1 MTISEANMV
10 KKFHE
15 KNGAIIE
22 RHHLQ
27 DSRLLKQLDSIIITP
42 LPAGASRDTKRQTI
56 NYFFELL
63 DCLSDE
69 NLKVLRGS
77 GVSFLLEETDVWVE
91 LEYLIHAAHASNP
104 KKAVGLRKALANIIN
119 YSHGIYATSKIVTT
133 ETLVGNEYRLQ
144 LHSDLIFNHGLFG
157 TKLFQDLRDLT
168 SSVYKHGGLSVTLA
182 GSIKGFFDILP
193 LLNNQQIK
201 KLKEKGLHPLIINK
215 VDWIDLEYT
224 IYNVSDEKSALLRIK
239 QLTNLINYSNGV
251 YKQADLITT
260 TKHEGVDTP
269 VLYSAYHVSIEFFDA
284 LVDWKVKKLS
294 NDVKEWTV
302 RLSIIGALEA
312 IEYIKSSDK
321 YKEIFTDVNLLI
333 FNENIDLSED
343 LKGNVVHFNH
353 KTMIE
358 VLTPLGIDY
367 PNYRVPLKLQGG
379 DVFLKNT
386 YKYSRVIFN
395 ELADIATKHEFKGVS
410 RTTVMHYFSDF
421 DSIGL
426 PLLKEILP
434 DNEFNEL
441 CRLGLNYLD
450 KEDINDR
457 INERARLIGAK
468 SLYRLGLSILKHH
481 FNKDVFVIKDSPYTL
496 YFSGISRNNEIK
508 PMSLDVLGYL
518 SEKAFYDFKVKHEE
532 YMRNLDHLDMS
543 EITYHSKLQN
553 FIAGLKKVLPRLS
566 SKQLEA
572 IKDNG
577 LLAFVD
583 RKYNVGVTCLEI
595 FQSLVKDKSE
605 NSTTIM
611 HYRNSF
617 RSIIGEFAGEVPDV
631 YVISNS
637 KDEKIKKISG
647 NSNKYYTVE
656 EVRELAFYIEKALR
670 CKNTSLRDKIY
681 FYYAKIQIKTGW
693 NQQPLLDLS
702 LNRLTKR
709 VNPITNQENYDLVL
723 IKNRRSYKP
732 SQYDFDSSSVA
743 DRDLRSV
750 VRDIIFVRD
759 NLTSE
764 LRKKHSVE
772 NHLFIEPCEVN
783 GVKRIDA
790 GNLRRIPKLIS
801 DLGCKIH
808 YNPRKIRKGGVNFIY
823 KNIAKSVREYEELA
837 AHNFQTFLKS
847 YKTISKSEGEETLSR
862 GIDIM
867 ANYFSGKE
875 ISQELNAIDDINE
888 LDNAQ
893 ETPVGVCSSELD
905 SDEVKRFN
913 KLNAK
918 IVDKD
923 NKYCGDFL
931 ACIWCKYFKVV
942 KDADHMWKLLSYK
955 EYVISS
961 MERAIVNNEDPENQ
975 REFVDILSKRVDDI
989 ISFIEASKP
998 DIVNKAR
1005 SLIETKGQH
1014 PDWEFAFPLS
1024 NIVGNSHE

>member
-1 MTISEANMV
+1 MV

-63 DCLSDE
+63 DCLPDE
-69 NLKVLRGS
+69 NLKVLRDS
-77 GVSFLLEETDVWVE
+77 GASFLLEDTEAWVE
-91 LEYLIHAAHASNP
+91 LEYLIHAAHAANP
-104 KKAVGLRKALANIIN
+104 KKAVGLRKALANTIN
-119 YSHGIYATSKIVTT
+119 YSHGVYATSKIVTT

-144 LHSDLIFNHGLFG
+144 LHSDMIFNHGLFG
-157 TKLFQDLRDLT
+157 TKLFQDLRSLT
-168 SSVYKHGGLSVTLA
+168 SSVYKHGGLSVTFT

-201 KLKEKGLHPLIINK
+201 KLKEAGLRPLIINK

-224 IYNVSDEKSALLRIK
+224 IYNASDEKSASLLIK
-239 QLTNLINYSNGV
+239 QLTNLVNYSNGV
-251 YKQADLITT
+251 YQQADLITT

-284 LVDWKVKKLS
+284 LVDWKVKRLS
-294 NDVKEWTV
+294 NDTKGSTV

-312 IEYIKSSDK
+312 IEYIKSTDK
-321 YKEIFTDVNLLI
+321 YKEIFADINLAI
-333 FNENIDLSED
+333 FNENIELSED
-343 LKGNVVHFNH
+343 LKRNVDHFNH
-353 KTMIE
+353 KSMIE
-358 VLTPLGIDY
+358 ILAQLGIDY
-367 PNYRVPLKLQGG
+367 PNYRVPIKLRGG
-379 DVFLKNT
+379 EVFLKNT
-386 YKYSRVIFN
+386 YKHSMVIFN
-395 ELADIATKHEFKGVS
+395 ELADIAKNHEFKGVK
-410 RTTVMHYFSDF
+410 RVTVGHYFSDF

-426 PLLKEILP
+426 PLLKEILS
-434 DNEFNEL
+434 DNEFREL

-457 INERARLIGAK
+457 INDSARVLGAK

-481 FNKDVFVIKDSPYTL
+481 FNKEVLVIKDSPYTL

-508 PMSLDVLGYL
+508 PMSLDVLGEL
-518 SEKAFYDFKVKHEE
+518 SEKAFYDFKLKHDE
-532 YMRNLDHLDMS
+532 YMKNLDQIDIS
-543 EITYHSKLQN
+543 EVSYHSKLQN
-553 FIAGLKKVLPRLS
+553 FVAGLKKVLPKLS
-566 SKQLEA
+566 SEQLEA
-572 IKDNG
+572 IKENG
-577 LLAFVD
+577 LSAFVD

-605 NSTTIM
+605 NSKTLL
-611 HYRNSF
+611 HYRSSF
-617 RSIIGEFAGEVPDV
+617 RNILGEFVGEIPDV
-631 YVISNS
+631 YVISIA

-647 NSNKYYTVE
+647 NSDKYYTAE
-656 EVRELAFYIEKALR
+656 EVRELAFYIEKALI

-681 FYYAKIQIKTGW
+681 LYYAKIQIKTGW

-709 VNPITNQENYDLVL
+709 VNPVTNQENYDLVL

-732 SQYDFDSSSVA
+732 SLYDFNANSVS
-743 DRDLRSV
+743 DRDFRSV
-750 VRDIIFVRD
+750 VKDILFVRD
-759 NLTSE
+759 DLTSE
-764 LRKKHSVE
+764 LRKKNHLE
-772 NHLFIEPCEVN
+772 NYLFIELCEVN
-783 GVKRIDA
+783 GAKRIDVS
-790 GNLRRIPKLIS
+790 NLRRLPKLIS
-801 DLGCKIH
+801 DLGCEIH
-808 YNPRKIRKGGVNFIY
+808 YNPRKVRNGGVNFIY
-823 KNIAKSVREYEELA
+823 KNIAKSVREYENLA
-837 AHNFQTFLKS
+837 AHDFQTFLKS
-847 YKTISKSEGEETLSR
+847 YKAISKLEGEDTLSR

-867 ANYFSGKE
+867 ASYFSGKE

-893 ETPVGVCSSELD
+893 ETPVGVCSSEPD
-905 SDEVKRFN
+905 SDEVKRYN

-918 IVDKD
+918 LVDKD

-961 MERAIVNNEDPENQ
+961 MERAIVNNEEPENQ

-989 ISFIEASKP
+989 ISFIEVTKP
-998 DIVNKAR
+998 DIVDKAKT
-1005 SLIETKGQH
+1005 LINTEGLH
-1014 PDWEFAFPLS
+1014 PDWEFAFPLVD
-1024 NIVGNSHE
+1024 IVGNSYE

>member
-1 MTISEANMV
+1 MTINEANMV

-15 KNGAIIE
+15 KNESIIE

-42 LPAGASRDTKRQTI
+42 LPAGVSRHTKIQTI

-63 DCLSDE
+63 ECLPDE
-69 NLKVLRGS
+69 NLQMLRGS
-77 GVSFLLEETDVWVE
+77 GVSFLLEETEAWVE

-104 KKAVGLRKALANIIN
+104 KKAVGLRKALANTIN
-119 YSHGIYATSKIVTT
+119 YSHGIYVTSKIVTT
-133 ETLVGNEYRLQ
+133 DTLVGNEYRLQ
-144 LHSDLIFNHGLFG
+144 LHSDLIFNHGLLG
-157 TKLFQDLRDLT
+157 TKLFQDLRNLT
-168 SSVYKHGGLSVTLA
+168 SSVYKYGGLSGTLA

-193 LLNNQQIK
+193 LLNNQQINN
-201 KLKEKGLHPLIINK
+201 LKEKGLLPFIINK
-215 VDWIDLEYT
+215 VDWIELEYT
-224 IYNVSDEKSALLRIK
+224 IYNASDEKSASLLIK

-260 TKHEGVDTP
+260 TKHEGIDTP
-269 VLYSAYHVSIEFFDA
+269 ILYSAYNVSIEFFDA
-284 LVDWKVKKLS
+284 IADWKVKKLS
-294 NDVKEWTV
+294 NDAKEGTV
-302 RLSIIGALEA
+302 RLGIAGVLEA
-312 IEYIKSSDK
+312 IEYIKSTDK
-321 YKEIFTDVNLLI
+321 YKETFTDINLAI
-333 FNENIDLSED
+333 FNENIELSED
-343 LKGNVVHFNH
+343 LKRDVVHFNH
-353 KTMIE
+353 KSMIE
-358 VLTPLGIDY
+358 VLAPLGIDY
-367 PNYRVPLKLQGG
+367 PNYRVPMKLYGG
-379 DVFLKNT
+379 EVFLKNT
-386 YKYSRVIFN
+386 YKHSKLIFN
-395 ELADIATKHEFKGVS
+395 ELADIAASHEFKGVS
-410 RTTVMHYFSDF
+410 RITAMHYFSDF

-426 PLLKEILP
+426 PLLKEILS

-457 INERARLIGAK
+457 VNDRASVIGTK
-468 SLYRLGLSILKHH
+468 SLYRLGLSILNQY
-481 FNKDVFVIKDSPYTL
+481 FNKEVFVIKDSPYTI
-496 YFSGISRNNEIK
+496 YFSGISRNDEMK
-508 PMSLDVLGYL
+508 SMSLDVLGNL
-518 SEKAFYDFKVKHEE
+518 SEKAFHDFKVKHEE
-532 YMRNLDHLDMS
+532 YMRNLDQVDIS
-543 EITYHSKLQN
+543 ETTYYSKIQN

-583 RKYNVGVTCLEI
+583 RRYNIGVTCLEI
-595 FQSLVKDKSE
+595 FQSLVKNKSE
-605 NSTTIM
+605 NSKTIM
-611 HYRNSF
+611 QYRTSF
-617 RSIIGEFAGEVPDV
+617 RSIIGEFAGEIPDV
-631 YVISNS
+631 YVISTA
-637 KDEKIKKISG
+637 KDEKIKKLSG
-647 NSNKYYTVE
+647 NGDKHYTVE

-670 CKNTSLRDKIY
+670 CKNTSLRNKIY

-702 LNRLTKR
+702 LDRLTKR

-732 SQYDFDSSSVA
+732 SQYYFDGNSVT

-750 VRDIIFVRD
+750 VRDILFVRD

-764 LRKKHSVE
+764 LREKSHLE
-772 NHLFIEPCEVN
+772 NYLFIEPCEVN
-783 GVKRIDA
+783 GARRIEA
-790 GNLRRIPKLIS
+790 GNLRRLPKLIS
-801 DLGCKIH
+801 NLGCEIH
-808 YNPRKIRKGGVNFIY
+808 YNPRKVRRGGVNFIY
-823 KNIAKSVREYEELA
+823 KNIAKSVREYESLA

-847 YKTISKSEGEETLSR
+847 YKVISKSEGEETLSR

-867 ANYFSGKE
+867 ANYLSGKE
-875 ISQELNAIDDINE
+875 ISHELNAIDDINE
-888 LDNAQ
+888 LGNAQ
-893 ETPVGVCSSELD
+893 ETPAGVCSSEPD
-905 SDEVKRFN
+905 SDEVKRYN
-913 KLNAK
+913 KLNSK
-918 IVDKD
+918 LVDKY

-975 REFVDILSKRVDDI
+975 REFVDILSKRVDEI
-989 ISFIEASKP
+989 ISFIEESKP

-1005 SLIETKGQH
+1005 SLIEKNGLH

-1024 NIVGNSHE
+1024 DIVGYSHE